1 MFILRFVTNDI
12 VQPSYSTVSELLRV
26 LVMANYAFWHMS
38 WPQPFRAQTP
48 VLKLTHPPI
57 PVALRL
63 LQLESPQMMYGPHV
77 RLQAVWSPL
86 TQRAEKE
93 PAGPL
98 HKLVIG
104 YGFVRMGLP
113 RSLEG
118 SWVAFSNVILAVGVR
133 VEIYLTSRGKANAS
147 DCGEEN
153 SDGVHFEQNWWATMK
168 ELEDDE
174 HDFDEEKGAFYAF
187 INLSD

>member
-1 MFILRFVTNDI
+1 
-12 VQPSYSTVSELLRV
+12 
-26 LVMANYAFWHMS
+26 MS

-77 RLQAVWSPL
+77 RLQAGWSPL

-98 HKLVIG
+98 QNLVI
-104 YGFVRMGLP
+104 
-113 RSLEG
+113 
-118 SWVAFSNVILAVGVR
+118 
-133 VEIYLTSRGKANAS
+133 
-147 DCGEEN
+147 
-153 SDGVHFEQNWWATMK
+153 
-168 ELEDDE
+168 
-174 HDFDEEKGAFYAF
+174 
-187 INLSD
+187 